1 MSRNIKGQFEK
12 GNGLKDLTGK
22 QFGKL
27 KVVGLDKSEKGR
39 SYWKVKCQCGTEKV
53 VRGDTLK
60 VITSCGCA
68 KKEQDIINLKLNKKR
83 NHGMT
88 KHRAFQSWSHMMARC
103 YNKNN
108 RYYRHYGG
116 RGIIVC
122 DEWQDAREFCKWA
135 DENGFEKGLTIERK
149 NVNGNYEPSNCC
161 WIPQSEQSK
170 NRRNTIKIVYGGKE
184 VTLSELSNK
193 IGMSYATL
201 ASRWHNGIRDIDR
214 LTYNGD
220 LRSAER
226 RINK

>member
-1 MSRNIKGQFEK
+1 
-12 GNGLKDLTGK
+12 
-22 QFGKL
+22 
-27 KVVGLDKSEKGR
+27 
-39 SYWKVKCQCGTEKV
+39 
-53 VRGDTLK
+53 
-60 VITSCGCA
+60 
-68 KKEQDIINLKLNKKR
+68 
-83 NHGMT
+83 MT

>member
-1 MSRNIKGQFEK
+1 MSRNAKGQFEK
-12 GNGLKDLTGK
+12 GTGLKDLTGR

-60 VITSCGCA
+60 VITSCGCV
-68 KKEQDIINLKLNKKR
+68 KKEQDIINLKLNEKD
-83 NHGMT
+83 NHRMT

-108 RYYRHYGG
+108 KYYKHYGG

-122 DEWQDAREFCKWA
+122 EEWHDARNFCKWA
-135 DENGFEKGLTIERK
+135 DDNGFEKGLTIERK
-149 NVNGNYEPSNCC
+149 DVNGDYCPNNCC
-161 WIPQSEQSK
+161 WIPKTEQSK
-170 NRRNTIKIVYGGKE
+170 NRRNTVKVKYNE
-184 VTLSELSNK
+184 EYVTLSELAN
-193 IGMSYATL
+193 ATGFTYKEL
-201 ASRWHNGIRDIDR
+201 ASRWYKGIRDIER

-226 RINK
+226 RTNK

>member
-1 MSRNIKGQFEK
+1 M
-12 GNGLKDLTGK
+12 
-22 QFGKL
+22 
-27 KVVGLDKSEKGR
+27 
-39 SYWKVKCQCGTEKV
+39 
-53 VRGDTLK
+53 
-60 VITSCGCA
+60 
-68 KKEQDIINLKLNKKR
+68 
-83 NHGMT
+83 
-88 KHRAFQSWSHMMARC
+88 
-103 YNKNN
+103 
-108 RYYRHYGG
+108 
-116 RGIIVC
+116 C